1 MNCPF
6 CAAYFFGSKRY
17 FRSEIVRCHGLLLLI
32 HLVAL
37 WTAAGKTCTTQEQ
50 RAVAEEAAAGGGNSF
65 LQHASRQVQDG
76 SKGGQNGTQFPNPF
90 QVFGGQSGSM
100 GTSTASGMANIFL
113 GSADDASTMQEC
125 STFLNQVLAKAFS
138 DPSQAMTIITD
149 LMSSSQ
155 GSTQSLGCL
164 KAALNYADRAVTPA
178 ECRMSD
184 GTVDPSCCVY
194 EKRCSDTNPLDGC
207 PAAVFRPTNIFD
219 LSTMPVTC
227 VGSKPLSPVATGM
240 CKCKGGKACIK
251 GVNQPSQC
259 M

>member
-1 MNCPF
+1 MAF
-6 CAAYFFGSKRY
+6 
-17 FRSEIVRCHGLLLLI
+17 LLLI
-32 HLVAL
+32 HLAAL